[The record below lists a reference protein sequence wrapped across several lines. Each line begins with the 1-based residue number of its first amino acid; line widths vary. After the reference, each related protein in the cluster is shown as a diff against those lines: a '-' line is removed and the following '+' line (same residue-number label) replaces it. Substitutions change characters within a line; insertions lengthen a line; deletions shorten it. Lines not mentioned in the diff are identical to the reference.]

1 MEIQIFENF
10 LKKLQVSKK
19 FSADVMWAMSGFAV
33 MGFCG
38 ILLNIFIAKYY
49 GASALGVFNQVY
61 AVFILF
67 SQFSVAGVHLSVLKN
82 VVRFGTDRK
91 KSDAIISASIYL
103 TAAISIVVF
112 TIVFLL
118 RDFFGYIFNSR
129 NVAVGLA
136 YGSPGL
142 FFWALNK
149 VYLAFHNACRRIK
162 IFSFFNA
169 LRFVLLLLFLMA
181 FIVFELPRKKLP
193 AIISLSEVSLFSLL
207 MLYSLK
213 HMRFSA
219 STEVKEWLAKHF
231 VFGLKGALGHIL
243 MDINTRVDI
252 LILGV
257 FASDRFVGI
266 YSFAAMLAEGFY
278 QLPIVFRTNVNPII
292 TKYKFTKDAEEL
304 ENIVNK
310 GKKLFYLLLAP
321 IGIIAIFCYPLII
334 KIFSLSADPLQGWPV
349 FAILLCGIL
358 MSGGYIP
365 FQMIFN
371 QAGYPAYQ
379 TLFFSLI
386 FFTNLI
392 LNLILIPVMGMI
404 GAAVAT
410 GIAFVSQV
418 LYIKIIAAKILKI
431 RI

>member
-1 MEIQIFENF
+1 MKIQVIENL
-10 LKKLQVSKK
+10 LKKLPVSKK
-19 FSADVMWAMSGFAV
+19 FSTDVAWNMSGFAV
-33 MGFCG
+33 MGACG
-38 ILLNIFIAKYY
+38 ILINIFIAKYY
-49 GASALGVFNQVY
+49 DASALGVFNQVY

-67 SQFSVAGVHLSVLKN
+67 SQLSVAGIHLSVLKN
-82 VVRFGTDRK
+82 VAQFSTNRGKT
-91 KSDAIISASIYL
+91 DAIFSASIYL
-103 TAAISIVVF
+103 TAAMSFVVF
-112 TIVFLL
+112 MIVFFL

-129 NVAVGLA
+129 NVAVGIL

-149 VYLAFHNACRRIK
+149 VYLVFYNASRRIK
-162 IFSFFNA
+162 VFSFFNA
-169 LRFVLLLLFLMA
+169 LRFVFLLLFLIV
-181 FIVFELPRKKLP
+181 FIVFALPPEKLP
-193 AIISLSEVSLFSLL
+193 AIISLSEVSLLLLL

-213 HMRFSA
+213 NIRFSLSA
-219 STEVKEWLAKHF
+219 EVKEWIIKHF

-257 FASDRFVGI
+257 FASDRIVGI

-278 QLPIVFRTNVNPII
+278 QLPIVFRTNVNPVI
-292 TKYKFTKDAEEL
+292 TKYKFTKGAAEL

-310 GKKLFYLLLAP
+310 GKRLFYLFLAP
-321 IGIIAIFCYPLII
+321 IGIIAVFCYPLII
-334 KIFSLSADPLQGWPV
+334 KIFSLSADPLKGWPV

-358 MSGGYIP
+358 LSGGYIP

-371 QAGYPAYQ
+371 QAGYPSSQ
-379 TLFFSLI
+379 TLLFFLI

-418 LYIKIIAAKILKI
+418 LYIKMIAAKTLKI